1 MFWIGPLILIA
12 TFFLM
17 EFVAWCT
24 HKFLMHGIMWYFH
37 KDHHQIE
44 PGFFE
49 KNDVFF
55 LIFAIPSWL
64 FIMLGMMSKNYVL
77 VWIGFGIACYGAS
90 YFLVHD
96 VYIHRRFSWLRNIDH
111 PYFYAIR
118 KAHKIHHK
126 NIGKEKSE
134 CFGMLLVPRK
144 FYREARTAYL
154 RNTPI
159 K

>member
-12 TFFLM
+12 TFFFM

-24 HKFLMHGIMWYFH
+24 HIFLMHGIMWYFH

-49 KNDVFF
+49 RNDVFF

-96 VYIHRRFSWLRNIDH
+96 VYIHRRFNWLRNIDH

-126 NIGKEKSE
+126 NIGKEKSID
-134 CFGMLLVPRK
+134 G
-144 FYREARTAYL
+144 
-154 RNTPI
+154 
-159 K
+159 

>member
-12 TFFLM
+12 TFFFM

-49 KNDVFF
+49 RNDVFF

-96 VYIHRRFSWLRNIDH
+96 VFVHQRVKWLRGARLR
-111 PYFYAIR
+111 YF
-118 KAHKIHHK
+118 KAMRQTHHLHHAVHT
-126 NIGKEKSE
+126 KEGAE
-134 CFGMLLVPRK
+134 AFGFLFVPKR
-144 FYREARTAYL
+144 YL
-154 RNTPI
+154 TKYGRD
-159 K
+159 